1 MSEKTKE
8 IWEWTGDDQIVRRTA
23 PRAEPAKGHVE
34 IKVKAIGI
42 CGTDLHIVQGK
53 VRFASPPF
61 PLGHEISGIVERV
74 GPGADEWLIG
84 KRVCVDPLVGCGY
97 CTYCTTG
104 MKDKCEKGNEI
115 GIHMAGGWQQYM
127 EVPESNLHL
136 LPNSLGYRE
145 ATQAETLHCCLGGI
159 DKLDLKLGM
168 KAAVVG
174 DGPTGLLFIQLLA
187 LSGVHVTLFGL
198 KANRLRLARELG
210 ADDTI
215 NLLETE
221 IAASHQFDVIVDA
234 AGSEKSIGD
243 SLNMLKKGGQMLLF
257 GIPENAVRLD
267 VQNMITKD
275 IRMIG
280 TTNDSRVWSRVLYLM
295 ETGKVK
301 VAPLLSKGYPFESL
315 DKAVRDTQ
323 ANQNEWIKTIVTAE
337 ELLQYEEEAE

>member
-8 IWEWTGDDQIVRRTA
+8 IWEWTGNEQIVHRIVARND
-23 PRAEPAKGHVE
+23 PAKKHVE

-42 CGTDLHIVQGK
+42 CGTDLHIVQEK
-53 VRFASPPF
+53 IKFASPPF

-97 CTYCTTG
+97 CTYCSTG
-104 MKDKCEKGNEI
+104 RKDKCEKGSEI
-115 GIHMAGGWQQYM
+115 GIHVSGGWQQYM

-136 LPNSLGYRE
+136 LPNSLGYME
-145 ATQAETLHCCLGGI
+145 ATQAEALHCCLGGI

-187 LSGVHVTLFGL
+187 LSGVHVTMFGL
-198 KANRLRLARELG
+198 KANRLKLARELG
-210 ADDTI
+210 VDEI
-215 NLLETE
+215 VNLETD
-221 IAASHQFDVIVDA
+221 IAASHQFDVVVDA
-234 AGSEKSIGD
+234 AGTEKSIGD
-243 SLNMLKKGGQMLLF
+243 SLNMLKKGGQMLIF
-257 GIPENAVRLD
+257 GIPDDLVRLD
-267 VQNMITKD
+267 VQKLITKD

-295 ETGKVK
+295 QAGKVK
-301 VAPLLSKGYPFESL
+301 ITPLLTIVYPFDSL
-315 DKAVRDTQ
+315 DKAVRDAQ
-323 ANQNEWIKTIVTAE
+323 VNQNELIKTIVTAE
-337 ELLQYEEEAE
+337 ELLQ